1 MYVCSM
7 HTHARARAHTHT
19 HTHIEAHIHTY
30 IHTYTLT
37 QRGTHHRAHHT
48 CIRAYTYMHS
58 LSLSLSLS
66 LSHTHTHT
74 ALFLSHTHTNT
85 GRQPERQTHLCSR
98 GAFLSYRRGNGAPA
112 WRTGMQ
118 CDSCVCVCVR
128 AWSVECER
136 KNTDIKCM
144 FFGGEMFSSEK
155 NSEKNK
161 WMDAQNGC
169 FVCQLG
175 REPKKIVCQCKND
188 CLSM

>member
-1 MYVCSM
+1 MCVCVCVC
-7 HTHARARAHTHT
+7 ARARVRVYACC
-19 HTHIEAHIHTY
+19 IHTS
-30 IHTYTLT
+30 TYSVYACADSLSTHKHRPTARKTDTPVLEGSISFI
-37 QRGTHHRAHHT
+37 QARERGTCLAHWYAM
-48 CIRAYTYMHS
+48 R
-58 LSLSLSLS
+58 LL
-66 LSHTHTHT
+66 
-74 ALFLSHTHTNT
+74 
-85 GRQPERQTHLCSR
+85 
-98 GAFLSYRRGNGAPA
+98 
-112 WRTGMQ
+112 
-118 CDSCVCVCVR
+118 CVCVCVR